1 MRGTMK
7 LVDPY
12 TGRMECK
19 VCGEYHNASI
29 RPMSGGKYY
38 RGSWQCR
45 FGCKSDKSADVT
57 KSQCS

>member
-45 FGCKSDKSADVT
+45 FGCKHEKVAQ
-57 KSQCS
+57 SQ